1 MEDKGN
7 NNRGCFTQ
15 AEELFEE
22 MVTWLS
28 SDSVCGLEH
37 SELEKNLLVN
47 GNELLRRLLQGY
59 LDRRKEDEIGE
70 DCVGSDGVTRN
81 TTT

>member
-15 AEELFEE
+15 AEELSEE

-28 SDSVCGLEH
+28 SDRR
-37 SELEKNLLVN
+37 ELYPL
-47 GNELLRRLLQGY
+47 
-59 LDRRKEDEIGE
+59 
-70 DCVGSDGVTRN
+70 
-81 TTT
+81 